1 MLPRANSF
9 ALNRVERMILD
20 PIFIVVSLISLVLG
34 ITIHEFAHALSAD
47 LLGDPTPRYQGR
59 LTLNPVAHFDPIGG
73 LMILVSSISGFGFGW
88 GKPVPV
94 NPANLRYG
102 PRVGLAL
109 VSFAG
114 PFSNIVV
121 ATLFA
126 APLRIASLQG
136 IPFPGILG
144 FILVAIITTNVALA
158 VFNLFPLHPLDG
170 FSVLRGILSTI
181 RARWAYDASTL
192 MDRMQVYGPMI
203 FMAVIFIDQ
212 ILPGRGIIW
221 TVLGP
226 IYDLL
231 LKVIL
236 G

>member
-1 MLPRANSF
+1 MNF
-9 ALNRVERMILD
+9 
-20 PIFIVVSLISLVLG
+20 G
-34 ITIHEFAHALSAD
+34 
-47 LLGDPTPRYQGR
+47 Y
-59 LTLNPVAHFDPIGG
+59 
-73 LMILVSSISGFGFGW
+73 GFGFGW

-94 NPANLRYG
+94 NPVNLRYG
-102 PRVGLAL
+102 PRVGLAV

-121 ATLFA
+121 ATLAA
-126 APLRIASLQG
+126 APVRIAYSQG
-136 IPFPGILG
+136 VPLPGALS
-144 FILVAIITTNVALA
+144 FILLAITTTNIALA

-181 RARWAYDASTL
+181 RARWAYDASTF

-203 FMAVIFIDQ
+203 FMAVIFIDR

-221 TVLGP
+221 TILGP
-226 IYDLL
+226 VYDLL
-231 LKVIL
+231 LRVIL